1 MPDATAH
8 IAAKCPRW
16 KPVYQELL
24 AAVRGS
30 GSHGQLTDVRLA
42 LRKAVSASRPLVM
55 MCPHADDGAI
65 TAACLIHEYAA
76 NLGLPVIE
84 VLVFA
89 GERNVDAQWLNHQKK
104 VTLREKEFRLECDV
118 LGAEAVVWDLEAYR
132 SPGYQPTAND
142 VEKIV
147 AWFEER
153 RPGALIVPPATD
165 AHMAHRMTRAIAAIG
180 LIGANL
186 TDCLVLTGWTP
197 WGPLP
202 RPNAFFTYDAEAE
215 RTKEWAI
222 NCHASQVR
230 LTDYTE
236 FCQHLGRAYSALTR
250 EWSEGHRLAGGTTV
264 RPESHATGVEL
275 FQIENHDTTRYDD
288 PAPDPIQL
296 ALRFLN
302 GRPALLPSAEPAITS
317 LP

>member
-1 MPDATAH
+1 MPDPTASP
-8 IAAKCPRW
+8 AAQCPRW
-16 KPVYQELL
+16 KPVYEELL
-24 AAVRGS
+24 GAVRGS

-42 LRKAVSASRPLVM
+42 LRKAVSATRPLVM

-65 TAACLIHEYAA
+65 TAACLIHEYAVK
-76 NLGLPVIE
+76 LGLPVIE

-104 VTLREKEFRLECDV
+104 VILREKEFRLECDV
-118 LGAEAVVWDLEAYR
+118 LGAEAVVWDLDAYR
-132 SPGYQPTAND
+132 SPGYQPTAGD

-147 AWFEER
+147 AWFEAR

-165 AHMAHRMTRAIAAIG
+165 AHLAHRMTRAFAAIG
-180 LIGANL
+180 LIGADL
-186 TDCLVLTGWTP
+186 ADCLVLTGWTP

-202 RPNAFFTYDAEAE
+202 RPNAFFTFNEEAE

-250 EWSEGHRLAGGTTV
+250 EWSEGHRLAGGHST
-264 RPESHATGVEL
+264 RADSQATGVEL
-275 FQIENHDTTRYDD
+275 FEIESHEPDRS
-288 PAPDPIQL
+288 PVAGSDPIQVAL
-296 ALRFLN
+296 AVLC
-302 GRPALLPSAEPAITS
+302 GRRALPEVAAAATA
-317 LP
+317 